1 MYRKV
6 METSGGGEGKGDKQS
21 EAGEQERICDH
32 MRGCGREGKR
42 GGLIDKGKGME
53 WGLKGR

>member
-1 MYRKV
+1 
-6 METSGGGEGKGDKQS
+6 MEEERGEEMNSK
-21 EAGEQERICDH
+21 EQERICYH